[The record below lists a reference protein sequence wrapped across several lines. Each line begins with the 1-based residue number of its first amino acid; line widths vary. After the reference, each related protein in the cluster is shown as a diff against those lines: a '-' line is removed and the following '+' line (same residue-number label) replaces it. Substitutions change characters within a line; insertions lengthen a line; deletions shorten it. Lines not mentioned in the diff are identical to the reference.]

1 MPGLILLLEVFDISL
16 GDLDEEDAVD
26 DVEHVE
32 HAAHAWRLD
41 LDGGQPTLGLS
52 LVDVVHLLLQYHS
65 LLRQVPQAL
74 PRLSCL
80 VVLLT

>member
-41 LDGGQPTLGLS
+41 LDGGQPALGLS
-52 LVDVVHLLLQYHS
+52 LVDVVHLLLEHHC
-65 LLRQVPQAL
+65 LLGQVPQAL